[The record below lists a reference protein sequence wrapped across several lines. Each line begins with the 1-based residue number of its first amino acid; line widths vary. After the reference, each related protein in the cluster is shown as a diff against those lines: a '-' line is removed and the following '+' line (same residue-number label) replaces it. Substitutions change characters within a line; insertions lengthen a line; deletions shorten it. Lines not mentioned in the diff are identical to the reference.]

1 MRIEGLLHWNGV
13 AAATV
18 SVEGVPYIYAAR
30 LVSIGSEAARSCPVH
45 NPCADRGDIRH
56 DLLSEKIRLLD
67 RMNEGCGTE
76 TEAK

>member
-30 LVSIGSEAARSCPVH
+30 LVSIGSEAACSCPVH
-45 NPCADRGDIRH
+45 NPCADRGDV
-56 DLLSEKIRLLD
+56 LSEKIRLLD

-76 TEAK
+76 TEEK